1 MDFGHFD
8 INFDLDCSN
17 GFRHVYWLYLSPIGA
32 FKKIFLPK
40 GRLQPS
46 WAWFWERRQSN
57 PHRQSVES
65 KGLQNPLI
73 WSKIGIWEAKKRV
86 VWTKKFSEFFVFTFL
101 ILYFHTLPCLFLAQR
116 GFVYFLCQKSAD
128 AGACLYPGAH
138 MIPRLPIETAQ
149 NGPRRPKIGR
159 NGDRLIGVNRG

>member
-1 MDFGHFD
+1 MFLAYLSFSTFPFSQFFRIFWDILEKKHENREKWGKNEKMDFGHFD

-57 PHRQSVES
+57 PHRQSVQS

-86 VWTKKFSEFFVFTFL
+86 VRTKKFSEFFVFTFL
-101 ILYFHTLPCLFLAQR
+101 IPYFHTLPCLFLAQR
-116 GFVYFLCQKSAD
+116 GFVYFLCQ
-128 AGACLYPGAH
+128 
-138 MIPRLPIETAQ
+138 
-149 NGPRRPKIGR
+149 
-159 NGDRLIGVNRG
+159 